1 MGGFLS
7 VVFGGGNG
15 GESGGSR
22 VVSLVGIGATM
33 SVADSP
39 SGPLLVVSPPPPGA
53 GVVGSA
59 VAVWTLLRFDC

>member
-1 MGGFLS
+1 MMGEFLS

-15 GESGGSR
+15 GESGGLR
-22 VVSLVGIGATM
+22 VVSLVGATM

-39 SGPLLVVSPPPPGA
+39 SGPWLVVSPPPPGA
-53 GVVGSA
+53 GIIGSA

>member
-1 MGGFLS
+1 MMGGFLS

-15 GESGGSR
+15 GESGGLR
-22 VVSLVGIGATM
+22 VVSLVGATM

-39 SGPLLVVSPPPPGA
+39 SPPPPGA

-59 VAVWTLLRFDC
+59 VVVRTLLRFNC